1 MAEVWKFKTISELGG
16 NSLWFNGGNFTVNFT
31 SNHQQFVAIKDE
43 GNGDVFEYI
52 KADNSYVT
60 VISNMSGIKPE
71 YEDWDTSPYRTVM
84 FNEAPSGELL
94 TWLQGVAVKQKTISD
109 TLTSIQT
116 HISEAYTALANKS
129 ATIPTNKNIENLK
142 PTIESISTGIDTS
155 DGTATAA
162 TILKG
167 KTAYVKGVKVVGT
180 IEGYDGSF
188 ADIPV
193 IDVVK
198 GDLITIE
205 SKQYRVLN
213 VDDTVA
219 EVLAMYDANT
229 SQKFNTASK
238 TVTFSDGR
246 IGQQYQGSGLDT
258 YLNETF
264 FATLSATMQAAI
276 VPKAIN
282 QDMWNHTNTVS
293 TTVETYYR
301 ELYGSEY
308 LYYYKATNTGTLL
321 GTTGVGTRNVY
332 ALGVLDV
339 IDYLGVPVKGD
350 FTNSEIWKMFWN
362 DNSSHMQYLWLR
374 SAGFSY
380 KSYAIAVWGDN
391 GYMHISNYDETYRVR
406 PAFQIDLSKI
416 DYTKN

>member
-31 SNHQQFVAIKDE
+31 SNHQQFVATKDE

-71 YEDWDTSPYRTVM
+71 YEDWDTSPYRTVI
-84 FNEAPSGELL
+84 FNEAPSGKLL

-180 IEGYDGSF
+180 IENYDGTME
-188 ADIPV
+188 DIV
-193 IDVVK
+193 I
-198 GDLITIE
+198 
-205 SKQYRVLN
+205 Y
-213 VDDTVA
+213 
-219 EVLAMYDANT
+219 Y
-229 SQKFNTASK
+229 
-238 TVTFSDGR
+238 TVTWPWSSDV
-246 IGQQYQGSGLDT
+246 YVNDVKVSTGSGGSYSKVKAGDKIHITSRDGYILTDDFPSRPSPFVNGTYTFPAQNLDT
-258 YLNETF
+258 SSIMDPSRSTATDVTF
-264 FATLSATMQAAI
+264 ILT
-276 VPKAIN
+276 
-282 QDMWNHTNTVS
+282 
-293 TTVETYYR
+293 
-301 ELYGSEY
+301 
-308 LYYYKATNTGTLL
+308 
-321 GTTGVGTRNVY
+321 
-332 ALGVLDV
+332 
-339 IDYLGVPVKGD
+339 
-350 FTNSEIWKMFWN
+350 
-362 DNSSHMQYLWLR
+362 
-374 SAGFSY
+374 
-380 KSYAIAVWGDN
+380 
-391 GYMHISNYDETYRVR
+391 
-406 PAFQIDLSKI
+406 
-416 DYTKN
+416 